1 MQRLYYLDNLKV
13 CLTVLVIMHHAGQA
27 YGNGG
32 DWAYTPSNPAEFMP
46 WIWHFF
52 STNAA
57 FFMGLYFFISG
68 YFVPRSF
75 DKQGAKQFVQKK
87 LLRLGI
93 PLLFMGAL
101 ISVLTGKLEIGHMWF
116 VESLLAFCLI
126 YALIRHTISNYQLSI
141 VNATPH
147 SDQRSENY
155 QLFKPTIIGLLIVSL
170 LMGVGSYFIRQVSPQ
185 DHWIWPFGI
194 IPLPMEPAHYLQ
206 YVMMFVLGILAY
218 RFQWLDKGRSSES
231 HQARLDGRVMTEL
244 DAVKMSNGTGF
255 TTLLIGIA
263 LAVGNYLRD
272 GGAWNDFVWQW
283 FGIYESLMCVFISFG
298 LIWLFRE
305 FVSGTSRFWQ
315 WCAAQSYGAYVFHLL
330 LMIVL
335 QNVVDSIWMGAF
347 GKFLFIGIVTT
358 ILAFGLT
365 WIVRMIPGVK
375 RVL

>member
-13 CLTVLVIMHHAGQA
+13 CLTVLVIFHHAGQA
-27 YGNGG
+27 YGDGG
-32 DWAYTPSNPAEFMP
+32 GWAYTPSNPAEYMP

-75 DKQGAKQFVQKK
+75 DKQGSKLFIHKK

-93 PLLFMGAL
+93 PLLFMGA
-101 ISVLTGKLEIGHMWF
+101 IIGVLAGKPEIGHMWF
-116 VESLLAFCLI
+116 VESLLVFCLI
-126 YALIRHTISNYQLSI
+126 YALIRKWVAPIDTVYSS
-141 VNATPH
+141 
-147 SDQRSENY
+147 R
-155 QLFKPTIIGLLIVSL
+155 PTIIGLLIVAL
-170 LMGVGSYFIRQVSPQ
+170 LMGIGSYFIRLVSPQ

-206 YVMMFVLGILAY
+206 YVMMFVMGVLAY
-218 RFQWLDKGRSSES
+218 RFQWLN
-231 HQARLDGRVMTEL
+231 
-244 DAVKMSNGTGF
+244 KMSNGTGF
-255 TTLLIGIA
+255 ATLLIGVA

-272 GGAWNDFVWQW
+272 GGSWNAFVWQW

-298 LIWLFRE
+298 LIWLFRQCL
-305 FVSGTSRFWQ
+305 SATSRFWQ
-315 WCAAQSYGAYVFHLL
+315 WCAAQSYGAFVFHLL

-347 GKFLFIGIVTT
+347 GKFLFIGVVTT

>member
-1 MQRLYYLDNLKV
+1 MKHIGRLYYLDNLKV

-32 DWAYTPSNPAEFMP
+32 EWPYTPSNPAEFMP

-75 DKQGAKQFVQKK
+75 DKQGTKQFVQKK

-93 PLLFMGAL
+93 PLLFIGSI
-101 ISVLTGKLEIGHMWF
+101 ISIMTGKLEIAHMWF
-116 VESLLAFCLI
+116 VESLLVFCLI
-126 YALIRHTISNYQLSI
+126 YALIRLMVSPIDKVCNS
-141 VNATPH
+141 
-147 SDQRSENY
+147 
-155 QLFKPTIIGLLIVSL
+155 KPTIIGLLIVASV
-170 LMGVGSYFIRQVSPQ
+170 MGIGSYFIRQVSPQ

-218 RFQWLDKGRSSES
+218 RFQWLDKMS
-231 HQARLDGRVMTEL
+231 DGV
-244 DAVKMSNGTGF
+244 GF
-255 TTLLIGIA
+255 TALLIGIA

-272 GGAWNDFVWQW
+272 GGPWDAFVWQW

-298 LIWLFRE
+298 LIWFFRQ
-305 FVSGTSRFWQ
+305 FVSTTSRFWQ

-335 QNVVDSIWMGAF
+335 QNVVDGIWMGAF
-347 GKFLFIGIVTT
+347 GKFLFIGVVTT
-358 ILAFGLT
+358 ILAFLLT
-365 WIVRMIPGVK
+365 WVVRTIPGVK
-375 RVL
+375 QVL

>member
-1 MQRLYYLDNLKV
+1 MATNGILRNFAPMKRLCYLDNLKV

-32 DWAYTPSNPAEFMP
+32 GWAYTPSNPAEFMP

-75 DKQGAKQFVQKK
+75 DKQGTKQFVHKK
-87 LLRLGI
+87 LLRLGV
-93 PLLFMGAL
+93 PLLFMGGI
-101 ISVLTGKLEIGHMWF
+101 ISILSGKPEIGHMWF
-116 VESLLAFCLI
+116 VESLLVFCLI
-126 YALIRHTISNYQLSI
+126 YALIRQWVQP
-141 VNATPH
+141 VNEACY
-147 SDQRSENY
+147 S
-155 QLFKPTIIGLLIVSL
+155 KPTIIGLLVVAL
-170 LMGVGSYFIRQVSPQ
+170 LMGVGSYVIRQISPQ

-218 RFQWLDKGRSSES
+218 RFQWLDK
-231 HQARLDGRVMTEL
+231 
-244 DAVKMSNGTGF
+244 MSNSVGF
-255 TTLLIGIA
+255 MALLIGIA
-263 LAVGNYLRD
+263 LAMGNYLRD
-272 GGAWNDFVWQW
+272 GGPWDAFVWQW

-305 FVSGTSRFWQ
+305 FVSTTSRFWQ
-315 WCAAQSYGAYVFHLL
+315 WCAAQSYGAYMFHLL

-335 QNVVDSIWMGAF
+335 QNAMDSIWIGAF
-347 GKFLFIGIVTT
+347 GKFFFIGVVTT
-358 ILAFGLT
+358 VLSFHLT
-365 WIVRMIPGVK
+365 WMVKMIPGFK
-375 RVL
+375 KVL

>member
-68 YFVPRSF
+68 YFVPGSY
-75 DKQGAKQFVQKK
+75 DKQGSKQFIQKK

-93 PLLFMGAL
+93 PLLFMGAI

-116 VESLLAFCLI
+116 VESLLVFCLI
-126 YALIRHTISNYQLSI
+126 YALIRKWVSPIDKTSNS
-141 VNATPH
+141 
-147 SDQRSENY
+147 
-155 QLFKPTIIGLLIVSL
+155 KPTIIGLLIVSL
-170 LMGVGSYFIRQVSPQ
+170 LMGVGSYYIRQVSPQ

-218 RFQWLDKGRSSES
+218 RFQWLD
-231 HQARLDGRVMTEL
+231 
-244 DAVKMSNGTGF
+244 AVKMSNGTGF
-255 TTLLIGIA
+255 TTLLIGVA

-272 GGAWNDFVWQW
+272 GGPWNDFVWQW

-298 LIWLFRE
+298 LMWLFRE

-347 GKFLFIGIVTT
+347 GKFLFIGVVTT
-358 ILAFGLT
+358 ILSFLLT

-375 RVL
+375 RVSLGQWL

>member
-1 MQRLYYLDNLKV
+1 MKRLCYLDNLKV

-75 DKQGAKQFVQKK
+75 DKQGTKQFVHKK
-87 LLRLGI
+87 LLRLGV
-93 PLLFMGAL
+93 PLLFMGGI
-101 ISVLTGKLEIGHMWF
+101 ISILSGKPEIGHMWF
-116 VESLLAFCLI
+116 VESLLVFCLI
-126 YALIRHTISNYQLSI
+126 YALIRQWVQP
-141 VNATPH
+141 VNEACY
-147 SDQRSENY
+147 S
-155 QLFKPTIIGLLIVSL
+155 KPTIIGLLVVAL
-170 LMGVGSYFIRQVSPQ
+170 LMGVGSYVIRQISPQ

-218 RFQWLDKGRSSES
+218 RFQWLDK
-231 HQARLDGRVMTEL
+231 
-244 DAVKMSNGTGF
+244 MSNSVGF
-255 TTLLIGIA
+255 MALLIGIA
-263 LAVGNYLRD
+263 LAMGNYLRD
-272 GGAWNDFVWQW
+272 GGPWDAFVWQW

-305 FVSGTSRFWQ
+305 FVSTTSRFWQ
-315 WCAAQSYGAYVFHLL
+315 WCAAQSYGAYMFHLL

-335 QNVVDSIWMGAF
+335 QNAMDSIWIGAF
-347 GKFLFIGIVTT
+347 GKFLFIGVVTT
-358 ILAFGLT
+358 VLSFHLT
-365 WIVRMIPGVK
+365 WMVKMIPGFK
-375 RVL
+375 KVL

>member
-32 DWAYTPSNPAEFMP
+32 SWAYTPSNPAEFMP

-75 DKQGAKQFVQKK
+75 DKQGSKQFIQKK

-93 PLLFMGAL
+93 PLLFMGAI
-101 ISVLTGKLEIGHMWF
+101 ISVLTGKLEICHMWF
-116 VESLLAFCLI
+116 VESLLVFCLI
-126 YALIRHTISNYQLSI
+126 YALIRKWVSPID
-141 VNATPH
+141 
-147 SDQRSENY
+147 SDCNS
-155 QLFKPTIIGLLIVSL
+155 KPTIIGLLIVAL
-170 LMGVGSYFIRQVSPQ
+170 VMGIGSYFIRQVSPQ

-206 YVMMFVLGILAY
+206 YVMMFILGILAY
-218 RFQWLDKGRSSES
+218 RFQWLY
-231 HQARLDGRVMTEL
+231 
-244 DAVKMSNGTGF
+244 KMGNGTGF
-255 TTLLIGIA
+255 TTLLIGVA
-263 LAVGNYLRD
+263 LAIGNYLRN
-272 GGAWNDFVWQW
+272 GGPWNAFVWKW

-305 FVSGTSRFWQ
+305 FVSTTSRFWQ

-358 ILAFGLT
+358 ILAFLLT
-365 WIVRMIPGVK
+365 WIVRMIPGLK
-375 RVL
+375 RIL

>member
-27 YGNGG
+27 YGDGG
-32 DWAYTPSNPAEFMP
+32 GWAYTPSNPAEFMP

-68 YFVPRSF
+68 FFVPRSF
-75 DKQGAKQFVQKK
+75 DKQGSKQFIQKK

-93 PLLFMGAL
+93 PLLFMGAI

-116 VESLLAFCLI
+116 VESLLVFCLI
-126 YALIRHTISNYQLSI
+126 YALIHQWVSPVGSACNS
-141 VNATPH
+141 
-147 SDQRSENY
+147 
-155 QLFKPTIIGLLIVSL
+155 KPTIIGLLIVAL
-170 LMGVGSYFIRQVSPQ
+170 VMGIGSYFIRQVSPQ

-206 YVMMFVLGILAY
+206 YVMMFILGILAY
-218 RFQWLDKGRSSES
+218 RFQWLDKMNNS
-231 HQARLDGRVMTEL
+231 
-244 DAVKMSNGTGF
+244 TGF
-255 TTLLIGIA
+255 ITLLIGVA
-263 LAVGNYLRD
+263 LAIGNYLRD
-272 GGAWNDFVWQW
+272 GGPWNDFVWLW

-305 FVSGTSRFWQ
+305 FVSTTSHFWQ
-315 WCAAQSYGAYVFHLL
+315 WCAAQSYGAYVFHLI

-358 ILAFGLT
+358 ILSFLLT

>member
-1 MQRLYYLDNLKV
+1 MATNGILRNFAPMKRLCYLDNLKV

-32 DWAYTPSNPAEFMP
+32 GWAYTPSNPAEFMP

-75 DKQGAKQFVQKK
+75 DKQGTKQFVHKK
-87 LLRLGI
+87 LLRLGV
-93 PLLFMGAL
+93 PLLFMGGI
-101 ISVLTGKLEIGHMWF
+101 ISILSGKPEIGHMWF
-116 VESLLAFCLI
+116 VESLLVFCLI
-126 YALIRHTISNYQLSI
+126 YALIRQWVQP
-141 VNATPH
+141 VNEACY
-147 SDQRSENY
+147 S
-155 QLFKPTIIGLLIVSL
+155 KPTIIGLLVVAL
-170 LMGVGSYFIRQVSPQ
+170 LMGVGSYVIRQISPQ

-218 RFQWLDKGRSSES
+218 RFQWLDK
-231 HQARLDGRVMTEL
+231 
-244 DAVKMSNGTGF
+244 MSNSVGF
-255 TTLLIGIA
+255 MALLIGIA
-263 LAVGNYLRD
+263 LAMGNYLRD
-272 GGAWNDFVWQW
+272 GGPWDAFMWQW

-305 FVSGTSRFWQ
+305 FVSTTSRFWQ
-315 WCAAQSYGAYVFHLL
+315 WCAAQSYGAYMFHLL

-335 QNVVDSIWMGAF
+335 QNAMDSIWIGAF
-347 GKFLFIGIVTT
+347 GKFLFIGVVTT
-358 ILAFGLT
+358 VLSFHLT
-365 WIVRMIPGVK
+365 WMVKMIPGFK
-375 RVL
+375 KVL

>member
-32 DWAYTPSNPAEFMP
+32 SWAYTPSNPAEFMP

-75 DKQGAKQFVQKK
+75 DKQGSKQFIQKK

-93 PLLFMGAL
+93 PLLFMGAI
-101 ISVLTGKLEIGHMWF
+101 ISVLTGKPEIGHMWF
-116 VESLLAFCLI
+116 VESLLVFCLI
-126 YALIRHTISNYQLSI
+126 YALIRHWVSPIEKECNS
-141 VNATPH
+141 
-147 SDQRSENY
+147 
-155 QLFKPTIIGLLIVSL
+155 KPTIIGLLVVAL

-206 YVMMFVLGILAY
+206 YVMMFAMGILAY
-218 RFQWLDKGRSSES
+218 RFKWLDK
-231 HQARLDGRVMTEL
+231 
-244 DAVKMSNGTGF
+244 MSNSTGF

-263 LAVGNYLRD
+263 LVVGNFLRD
-272 GGAWNDFVWQW
+272 GGPWNAFVWQW
-283 FGIYESLMCVFISFG
+283 FGIYESLMCVFISLG
-298 LIWLFRE
+298 LIWLSRQFIC
-305 FVSGTSRFWQ
+305 GTSRFWQ
-315 WCAAQSYGAYVFHLL
+315 WCAAQSYGAYIFHLI

-335 QNVVDSIWMGAF
+335 QNAVDGIWMGAF
-347 GKFLFIGIVTT
+347 GKFIFIGVVTT
-358 ILAFGLT
+358 ILSFLLT
-365 WIVRMIPGVK
+365 WMVRMIPGVK

>member
-27 YGNGG
+27 YGDGG
-32 DWAYTPSNPAEFMP
+32 GWAYTPSNPAEYMP

-75 DKQGAKQFVQKK
+75 DKQGSKQFIQKK

-93 PLLFMGAL
+93 PLLFMGAI
-101 ISVLTGKLEIGHMWF
+101 ISVLFGKLEIGHMWF
-116 VESLLAFCLI
+116 VESLLVFCLI
-126 YALIRHTISNYQLSI
+126 YALIRQWVAPIDTACGS
-141 VNATPH
+141 
-147 SDQRSENY
+147 
-155 QLFKPTIIGLLIVSL
+155 KPTIIGLLIVSL

-206 YVMMFVLGILAY
+206 YVMMFAMGILAY
-218 RFQWLDKGRSSES
+218 RFLWLD
-231 HQARLDGRVMTEL
+231 
-244 DAVKMSNGTGF
+244 KMSNGTGF

-272 GGAWNDFVWQW
+272 SGPWNAFVWQW

-298 LIWLFRE
+298 LMWFFRQ
-305 FVSGTSRFWQ
+305 FVCNTSRFWQ

-358 ILAFGLT
+358 ILAFLLT
-365 WIVRMIPGVK
+365 WIIKMIPGVK
-375 RVL
+375 QVL